1 MWYLRIKKLD
11 IIYNK
16 KGWNSIKKGDDIQP
30 KNGWDKTQNKGD
42 IKPQKGVK
50 FKKGVKF
57 N

>member
-1 MWYLRIKKLD
+1 MIFKNKKTD
-11 IIYNK
+11 IIHK